1 MAMDAVLFDV
11 GDDSIDDEAN
21 DSILEEEELL
31 ELNDCL
37 SDTTE
42 DKHRCKVVLLFLRVN
57 RFGREPPKTI
67 FPLTPTVPGP
77 LTLIPL
83 LSPKSKTWLLL
94 LPLLTS
100 LKD

>member
-1 MAMDAVLFDV
+1 MGVVVGAIDAVVVDV
-11 GDDSIDDEAN
+11 GDDSIDVEAK

-42 DKHRCKVVLLFLRVN
+42 DKHRCKVLLLPFLVK
-57 RFGREPPKTI
+57 RFGLDPPRTM
-67 FPLTPTVPGP
+67 FPLTPTVVPGP

-83 LSPKSKTWLLL
+83 LSPNSKT
-94 LPLLTS
+94 
-100 LKD
+100 

>member
-1 MAMDAVLFDV
+1 MSGYKIGVVGAIDAVVVDV
-11 GDDSIDDEAN
+11 GDDSIDVEAK

-42 DKHRCKVVLLFLRVN
+42 DKHRCKVLLFFRVK
-57 RFGREPPKTI
+57 RFGRDPPSTI
-67 FPLTPTVPGP
+67 LPLTPTFVPGP

-83 LSPKSKTWLLL
+83 LSPKSKT
-94 LPLLTS
+94 
-100 LKD
+100 

>member
-1 MAMDAVLFDV
+1 MVDV
-11 GDDSIDDEAN
+11 GVDSIDVEAK

-42 DKHRCKVVLLFLRVN
+42 DKHRCKVLLFLRVN
-57 RFGREPPKTI
+57 RFGREPPSTI

-77 LTLIPL
+77 FTLIPL
-83 LSPKSKTWLLL
+83 LSPKRKTWLLL
-94 LPLLTS
+94 LLLSLLPS
-100 LKD
+100 LKE

>member
-1 MAMDAVLFDV
+1 MDAVLLDV

-42 DKHRCKVVLLFLRVN
+42 DKHRCKVLLFLRVK
-57 RFGREPPKTI
+57 RLGREPPNTI

-77 LTLIPL
+77 LTFMPL
-83 LSPKSKTWLLL
+83 LSPKSRTWLLL
-94 LPLLTS
+94 LQLLPS